1 LLTDRLTLGKKR
13 LDEALEQIKALCEP
27 VAPPKNK
34 LDYIHYFCGDPENK
48 DDLKE
53 TEQKRIALYK
63 HTVSLIRA
71 YADIANEMKQAGYS
85 PEEIEQIKTD
95 VKHYEYVRGEIKIS
109 SGDAIDLKAH
119 EPDMRHLI
127 DTYIGAK
134 DSETISAFD
143 DMTLIQLIV
152 ERGEDA
158 IKALPKGISRNKE
171 AVAETIENNIRRL
184 IIDEMPTNP
193 KYYENMSALLDEL
206 IKERKEEARNYKE
219 YLARIVELS
228 KKTKN
233 PAQSTTYPKSLNS
246 NAKRALYDNLGQN
259 EDLTT
264 ALDAEIYH
272 IKKDGWRGD
281 LIKEREVKYAIGKH
295 IDDDDEVDRVFELVK
310 NQSEY

>member
-1 LLTDRLTLGKKR
+1 LR
-13 LDEALEQIKALCEP
+13 EALLNAVVHKDYSNVVPIQISVYDDKVILW
-27 VAPPKNK
+27 NDGQ
-34 LDYIHYFCGDPENK
+34 LPE
-48 DDLKE
+48 
-53 TEQKRIALYK
+53 
-63 HTVSLIRA
+63 
-71 YADIANEMKQAGYS
+71 
-85 PEEIEQIKTD
+85 
-95 VKHYEYVRGEIKIS
+95 
-109 SGDAIDLKAH
+109 
-119 EPDMRHLI
+119 
-127 DTYIGAK
+127 
-134 DSETISAFD
+134 
-143 DMTLIQLIV
+143 
-152 ERGEDA
+152 
-158 IKALPKGISRNKE
+158 GISRNNE
-171 AVAETIENNIRRL
+171 AVTETIENNIRRL

-193 KYYENMSALLDEL
+193 KYYENMSTLLDEL

-219 YLARIVELS
+219 YLARIFELS
-228 KKTKN
+228 KKVKN